1 MRSKSEIKR
10 VSCQYSVQWSSRCIL
25 HIIIEL
31 AASLS
36 LSHSISSLLLDV
48 LTMHNTEH
56 HVSFA
61 QNIWD
66 VHVIGM
72 GTSMDNAIHIQV
84 EMVKFRQKR
93 RIRHDLVNLGIA
105 FREPSVKLEKEGK
118 RSWIT
123 IENMYMLC
131 IIMHSVKSSQ
141 VMSSQDTVMVI
152 FFITVSTAT
161 AELVLRLRSNGIGC
175 FQPSDGKVIHH
186 VSFSLQQKHLPLEH
200 PCFRMFSAS
209 RINESL

>member
-1 MRSKSEIKR
+1 
-10 VSCQYSVQWSSRCIL
+10 
-25 HIIIEL
+25 
-31 AASLS
+31 
-36 LSHSISSLLLDV
+36 
-48 LTMHNTEH
+48 MHNTEH

-61 QNIWD
+61 QNIRD

-123 IENMYMLC
+123 IENMYILC
-131 IIMHSVKSSQ
+131 IIMHSVKSSHRNG
-141 VMSSQDTVMVI
+141 D

-209 RINESL
+209 RMNESL